1 MRARRGKQARLE
13 RDGWKFGDAG
23 DFFELDEIERALVDI
38 RVSLA
43 GALRQR
49 RRDKKISQVALAKR
63 VGSSQSR
70 VAKMEAGDPSV
81 TIDLLMRT
89 LLAAGSTPADL
100 ARIIKAAGWTPR
112 PPRYSD

>member
-1 MRARRGKQARLE
+1 MQKSRQARLE
-13 RDGWKFGDAG
+13 RDGWQFGDAG
-23 DFFELDEIERALVDI
+23 DFLGLDEIERALVDM

-43 GALRQR
+43 RALRQR
-49 RRDKKISQVALAKR
+49 RRDQKISQATLARR

-81 TIDLLMRT
+81 TLDLLMRT

-100 ARIIKAAGWTPR
+100 AGIIKTAG
-112 PPRYSD
+112 